1 VAELYFLA
9 APMVG
14 FQLKA
19 YWNRGMSCAQRAPS
33 VKITTHNRHRSGWLL
48 PFKAFV
54 VAIATR
60 SAQSERPTP
69 SLSQSQAAFYRGRR
83 KSETRFVFAALTRRY
98 PSPGPNVQ
106 IYQPWKTHCP
116 CAGIMEVYS

>member
-1 VAELYFLA
+1 MAALYFLA

-33 VKITTHNRHRSGWLL
+33 VKITTHNRHKPAPS
-48 PFKAFV
+48 FKAFV

-69 SLSQSQAAFYRGRR
+69 SLNQSQAASYRGRR

-98 PSPGPNVQ
+98 PSPGPNLQ
-106 IYQPWKTHCP
+106 IYLPWKTHCP